1 MQHVAIKFSL
11 FCLLLGWG
19 ASQFAGCTKPQPQE
33 KQTEKNENGP
43 SAKKQ
48 EQFVLPELAP
58 VVGKVPGFQLVDQD
72 GNAFGSSD
80 LEGHVWIANFIFT
93 SCKTI
98 CPEQTAKMHQ
108 LQELFKQQESRIPA
122 LDGMRFVSFT
132 VDPNTDRPEV
142 LARFAESHHA
152 DNRYWKFLT
161 GDRQSLWDLCED
173 GFKLAVA
180 EDKENT
186 EMPIAHS
193 SFFAVVD
200 RRMRI
205 RGYFDSAD
213 TASLKKITKVVN
225 FVLPEMAPTDQYRE
239 MFTGKEMTHL
249 ASPPEIATT
258 NWMEDRRLAQVKT
271 KEEIKAFVDFGFR
284 DARLESGITYDPQI
298 VDEQRWRLEV
308 NHYDHGNGVC
318 LADVDSDG
326 NLDLYFT
333 SQATRN
339 ELWRNLGNGKFE
351 DWTEAS
357 GVGLAD
363 RISVSSAF
371 ADVDNDGDPDLF
383 VTTIRNGNVLFI
395 NDGKG
400 KFSDATSSSGLDYSG
415 HSSGAVFFDFDRDGF
430 LDLFVANVGKFTTD
444 DYELIRHDSTSSM
457 AADSDLR
464 YYLGVK
470 NAFLGHLNP
479 QLNEA
484 SILYRNLGGAKF
496 KDVSSEMNLVDLG
509 WSGDATPIDGNND
522 GWPDLYVLSMQGHDE
537 YYENVGG
544 KRFEKKSRDVF
555 PKTPWGAMGV
565 KAFDFNNDLAVDLFL
580 TDMHS
585 DMSED
590 VGPEREKMK
599 SRMQFGEEVLRSNGQ
614 SIFGNAFYQADG
626 KGGFSEISDK
636 IGAENYWPWG
646 LSVADLNAD
655 GFQDAFL
662 TSSMCFPYRYGV
674 NSVLINEQG
683 ERFADAEFIVGI
695 EPRANGQR
703 IKPWFEL
710 DADEL
715 DVENRYCKDRT
726 GKVVVWSALGSR
738 SSAIFDLDDDGDLD
752 IVTSE
757 FNSEPMV
764 LLSDLSDKKKINF
777 LKIKLVGGESN
788 RDALGARVVLK
799 IGDRRLLQV
808 YDGVS
813 GYLSHSLHPLYFGL
827 GESSQVDEIEIVW
840 PSGKTETKIGPLD
853 ANQTLTIKE
862 NG

>member
-1 MQHVAIKFSL
+1 
-11 FCLLLGWG
+11 
-19 ASQFAGCTKPQPQE
+19 
-33 KQTEKNENGP
+33 
-43 SAKKQ
+43 
-48 EQFVLPELAP
+48 
-58 VVGKVPGFQLVDQD
+58 
-72 GNAFGSSD
+72 
-80 LEGHVWIANFIFT
+80 
-93 SCKTI
+93 
-98 CPEQTAKMHQ
+98 
-108 LQELFKQQESRIPA
+108 
-122 LDGMRFVSFT
+122 
-132 VDPNTDRPEV
+132 
-142 LARFAESHHA
+142 
-152 DNRYWKFLT
+152 
-161 GDRQSLWDLCED
+161 
-173 GFKLAVA
+173 
-180 EDKENT
+180 
-186 EMPIAHS
+186 
-193 SFFAVVD
+193 
-200 RRMRI
+200 
-205 RGYFDSAD
+205 
-213 TASLKKITKVVN
+213 
-225 FVLPEMAPTDQYRE
+225 
-239 MFTGKEMTHL
+239 
-249 ASPPEIATT
+249 
-258 NWMEDRRLAQVKT
+258 
-271 KEEIKAFVDFGFR
+271 
-284 DARLESGITYDPQI
+284 
-298 VDEQRWRLEV
+298 
-308 NHYDHGNGVC
+308 
-318 LADVDSDG
+318 
-326 NLDLYFT
+326 
-333 SQATRN
+333 
-339 ELWRNLGNGKFE
+339 
-351 DWTEAS
+351 
-357 GVGLAD
+357 
-363 RISVSSAF
+363 
-371 ADVDNDGDPDLF
+371 
-383 VTTIRNGNVLFI
+383 
-395 NDGKG
+395 
-400 KFSDATSSSGLDYSG
+400 
-415 HSSGAVFFDFDRDGF
+415 
-430 LDLFVANVGKFTTD
+430 
-444 DYELIRHDSTSSM
+444 
-457 AADSDLR
+457 
-464 YYLGVK
+464 
-470 NAFLGHLNP
+470 
-479 QLNEA
+479 
-484 SILYRNLGGAKF
+484 
-496 KDVSSEMNLVDLG
+496 
-509 WSGDATPIDGNND
+509 
-522 GWPDLYVLSMQGHDE
+522 
-537 YYENVGG
+537 
-544 KRFEKKSRDVF
+544 
-555 PKTPWGAMGV
+555 MGV